1 MTEAANVQLIKQL
14 YDTLGRGDL
23 ESALGLMTDDV
34 TFVVPGPPGIGAA
47 GTWRGHSGVREC
59 FARLRAAQETE
70 STDVREFVAQGN
82 TVVVLLHVVAK
93 ARSSGKRFESDLV
106 HFFTVRDARIANLID
121 FFDTAA
127 LVEAYSVR

>member
-1 MTEAANVQLIKQL
+1 MSEAANVQLIKKL
-14 YDTLGRGDL
+14 YDTLGKGDL
-23 ESALGLMTDDV
+23 ETALALMTDDV

-59 FARLRAAQETE
+59 FVRLREAQETQNV
-70 STDVREFVAQGN
+70 DVREFVAQGN
-82 TVVVLLHVVAK
+82 AVVVLLHVIAK
-93 ARSSGKRFESDLV
+93 ARSTGKRFESDLV

-127 LVEAYSVR
+127 FVEAHRV

>member
-47 GTWRGHSGVREC
+47 GTWRGHNGVREC
-59 FARLRAAQETE
+59 FARLREAQENQ

-82 TVVVLLHVVAK
+82 TVVVLLHVIAK
-93 ARSSGKRFESDLV
+93 ARSTGKRFESDLV
-106 HFFTVRDARIANLID
+106 HFFTLRDARISNLID

-127 LVEAYSVR
+127 LVDAYQV